1 MSKRHRTEQVTPAK
15 AEVRA
20 QARGERHRVNT
31 ELHQVAG
38 MVSAGVEPDDVVEPG
53 PAWKPEAHHDPER
66 AQRDSGRAKRHWKV
80 KDWKRRTMRRRAR
93 AEAANRLAQQ

>member
-1 MSKRHRTEQVTPAK
+1 MSKRHRTEQVNPAK

-20 QARGERHRVNT
+20 HARGERHRVNT

-53 PAWKPEAHHDPER
+53 PAWKPEHHHDAEK
-66 AQRDSGRAKRHWKV
+66 ALSDAGRHKRHWKV
-80 KDWKRRTMRRRAR
+80 KDWKRRTLRRRQR
-93 AEAANRLAQQ
+93 AEAMKLTEE

>member
-1 MSKRHRTEQVTPAK
+1 MSKRHRTEQVNPAK

-20 QARGERHRVNT
+20 HARGERHRVNT

-53 PAWKPEAHHDPER
+53 PAWKPEHHHDVEK
-66 AQRDSGRAKRHWKV
+66 ALSDAGRHKRHWKV
-80 KDWKRRTMRRRAR
+80 KDWKRRTLRRRQR
-93 AEAANRLAQQ
+93 AEAMKLTEE